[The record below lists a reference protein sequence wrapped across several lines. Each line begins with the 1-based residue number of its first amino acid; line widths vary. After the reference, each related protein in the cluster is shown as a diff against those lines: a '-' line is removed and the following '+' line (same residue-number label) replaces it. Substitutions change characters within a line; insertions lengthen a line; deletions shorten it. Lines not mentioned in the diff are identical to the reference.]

1 MGFQVGDGSLLK
13 VEGPVIHYLQVA
25 DDDKGR
31 PRWQQ
36 VAHWVHA
43 DRQMALIYRMIELI
57 ETLWRTARYRYLPS
71 ERASRYRFH
80 LVTGPTYAEMLFG
93 GRHPP
98 GGVEIN
104 EMSWE
109 LVYEPN

>member
-1 MGFQVGDGSLLK
+1 
-13 VEGPVIHYLQVA
+13 
-25 DDDKGR
+25 
-31 PRWQQ
+31 
-36 VAHWVHA
+36 
-43 DRQMALIYRMIELI
+43 MALIYRMIELI
-57 ETLWRTARYRYLPS
+57 ETLWRRARYRYLPS
-71 ERASRYRFH
+71 ERASGYRFH

-109 LVYEPN
+109 LVYEPNCLRSHRTGSLSALRPVLATIRP

>member
-1 MGFQVGDGSLLK
+1 MGDGSLPK

-25 DDDKGR
+25 NDDTGR
-31 PRWQQ
+31 ARWQQ

-43 DRQMALIYRMIELI
+43 DRQMALIYRMVELI
-57 ETLWRTARYRYLPS
+57 ETLWRTARYRYLPP
-71 ERASRYRFH
+71 ERASGYKFH
-80 LVTGPTYAEMLFG
+80 LVTGPSYSEMVFG

-98 GGVEIN
+98 GGVEVN

-109 LVYEPN
+109 LVYEPTN